1 MNLSTPNLIRIEKSR
16 CHSTAPLGNLLGM
29 LTAGILYLAI
39 GQSQYDLIVRNAT
52 IIDGTGNPGYK
63 ADIAV
68 NANKIAQIGIIP
80 TTGKQE
86 IDATGKVVAP
96 GFIDVHTHA
105 ENVIQLPKAENFV
118 RMGVTSIVIGNC
130 GGSELDLASFFKSI
144 ESKPVSVNVASL
156 FGHNTVRRSV
166 MGGNFDRE
174 PTSEEKT
181 KMVSLTQR
189 AMDDGAVGFST
200 GLIYLP
206 GTYSKTEEIIDLA
219 KIAAK
224 SHGIYATHMRSESSE
239 IFEAIDEMIRIGHE
253 SGARVEYSHIKLSGK
268 NMWNKTADVFTRIEA
283 ARAKGL
289 EITVDQY
296 AYTAS
301 STSIS
306 TLIPDD
312 ALEGGTEA
320 FKKRLA
326 DPAQKAEI
334 IKFMKGRLT
343 LRLQADYDYA
353 VIASC
358 GADKRLNGKNIAEAA
373 QIRLGKST
381 LDDQIETIFW
391 IQSNGGAS
399 GVFHGMS
406 EDDVKSFM
414 QYPSTMIASDS
425 GCREFNEGVP
435 HPRGYGNNT
444 RVLGRY
450 VREFKTIRLEDAI
463 RKMTSLPAQTFRLKD
478 RGILKPGFAADIVI
492 FDPQTVSEES
502 TYVAP
507 HAYSTG
513 FTAVIVN
520 GKIVV
525 RDDVH
530 TGAKPGTPLRRE
542 GYKAREVSEQLLA
555 SHSADIGA
563 CCN

>member
-1 MNLSTPNLIRIEKSR
+1 MFISGVFCLLLSAATP
-16 CHSTAPLGNLLGM
+16 
-29 LTAGILYLAI
+29 
-39 GQSQYDLIVRNAT
+39 DLVIRNAT
-52 IIDGTGNPGYK
+52 IIDGTGNPGYH

-68 NANKIAQIGIIP
+68 TDNKITEIGIIP
-80 TTGKQE
+80 QTGKEE
-86 IDATGKVVAP
+86 IDAKGKVVAP

-105 ENVIQLPKAENFV
+105 ENIIQLPNAENFL
-118 RMGVTSIVIGNC
+118 RMGVTTIVIGNC
-130 GGSELDLASFFKSI
+130 GGSELDLASFFKTL
-144 ESKPVSVNVASL
+144 ETKPVSPNVASL

-174 PTSEEKT
+174 PTAEEKQ
-181 KMVSLTQR
+181 KMADLTQR
-189 AMDDGAVGFST
+189 AMDDGAVGLST

-219 KIAAK
+219 KVAAK
-224 SHGIYATHMRSESSE
+224 NHGLYATHMRSESSE
-239 IFEAIDEMIRIGHE
+239 IFTAIDEMIRIGQE
-253 SGARVEYSHIKLSGK
+253 SGARVEYSHVKLSGK
-268 NMWNKTADVFTRIEA
+268 NMWNRTAEVFARLDA
-283 ARAKGL
+283 ARTNGL

-296 AYTAS
+296 SYTAS

-312 ALEGGTEA
+312 ALEGGTEK
-320 FKKRLA
+320 FKARLA
-326 DPAQKAEI
+326 DPANKAEI
-334 IKFMKGRLT
+334 VKFMKNRLT
-343 LRLQADYDYA
+343 LRLQNDYDYA

-358 GADKRLNGKNIAEAA
+358 RADSRLNGKNIVEAA

-406 EDDVKSFM
+406 EDDIKSFM
-414 QYPSTMIASDS
+414 QHPNTMIASDS

-435 HPRGYGNNT
+435 HPRGYGNNA

-450 VREFKTIRLEDAI
+450 VRELKTIRLEDAI
-463 RKMTSLPAQTFRLKD
+463 RKMTSLPAQTFRFKD

-492 FDPQTVSEES
+492 FDPQTIAEQA
-502 TYVAP
+502 TYTAP

-513 FTAVIVN
+513 FAAVIVN

-525 RDDVH
+525 RKDVH
-530 TGAKPGTPLRRE
+530 TGARPGIPLRRE
-542 GYKAREVSEQLLA
+542 GYIPRETSENHIAHHQT
-555 SHSADIGA
+555 DVGA
-563 CCN
+563 CCQ